1 MNDILNLNNKKENS
15 NPVDALREEI
25 IKNAENMLNKKPR
38 PNYKWGA
45 TGKNNLYDCSGFTQ
59 KVYKDAGIDIHRV
72 SADQGSYAKLD
83 KNKSNLKP
91 GDLIFFETDPDRPN
105 TISHVGIYKG
115 PNGEFID
122 CGGGGKR
129 GVRYPASDPR
139 NGVRISNLNSNY
151 WQKTFMGGISLEKIV
166 EKTKNNVKGKGTIKK
181 ELDNAEKTVPAPQ
194 KTTVNN
200 EKRLEKCLDYIF
212 QVEGGYSNHPND
224 EGGPTRYGIIQ
235 SEARKHGYTGN
246 MKEFPKDK
254 AKEIYTKDYYYKNQI
269 DKIADDRVA
278 LSVFD
283 WAVNSGGA
291 KKEIQKMLNK
301 EYGFNLETDGVIGEK
316 TLSALNSVNPES
328 LIKNISTTQ
337 RNYYDYLV
345 KKNPKNKSFQK
356 GWHNRVDSKEAYIQK
371 NLSKDTTKGLSEKI
385 SSALKEDAKT
395 TEKSVQNVNKSGNVR

>member
-1 MNDILNLNNKKENS
+1 MNDVLNLNNKKENS

-25 IKNAENMLNKKPR
+25 IKNAENMLNRKPR
-38 PNYKWGA
+38 PNYEWGA
-45 TGKNNLYDCSGFTQ
+45 TGPNKYDCSGFTQ
-59 KVYKDAGIDIHRV
+59 DVFKKSGIEIKRVAAGQ
-72 SADQGSYAKLD
+72 ASYAEPD
-83 KNKSNLKP
+83 KNIDNLKP
-91 GDLIFFETDPDRPN
+91 GDLVFFG
-105 TISHVGIYKG
+105 SGKVKHVGIYKG

-122 CGGGGKR
+122 CGGGK
-129 GVRYPASDPR
+129 YPTSDSR
-139 NGVRISNLNSNY
+139 NGVRISNVKSNSQ
-151 WQKTFMGGISLEKIV
+151 WKRTFRGGISLEKIV

>member
-1 MNDILNLNNKKENS
+1 MNDVLNLNNKKENS

-25 IKNAENMLNKKPR
+25 IKNAENMLNRKPR
-38 PNYKWGA
+38 PNYEWGA
-45 TGKNNLYDCSGFTQ
+45 TGPNKYDCSGFTQ
-59 KVYKDAGIDIHRV
+59 DVFKKSGIEIKRVAAGQ
-72 SADQGSYAKLD
+72 ASYAEPD
-83 KNKSNLKP
+83 KNIDNLKP
-91 GDLIFFETDPDRPN
+91 GDLVFFGSGKVKHVAIYQGPD
-105 TISHVGIYKG
+105 
-115 PNGEFID
+115 GEFID
-122 CGGGGKR
+122 CGRGDSK
-129 GVRYPASDPR
+129 GVRYPTSDPR
-139 NGVRISNLNSNY
+139 NGVRISNLKSNSY
-151 WQKTFMGGISLEKIV
+151 WKRTFRGGISLEKIV

>member
-1 MNDILNLNNKKENS
+1 MNDVLNLNNKKENS
-15 NPVDALREEI
+15 NPIDALREEV
-25 IKNAENMLNKKPR
+25 IKNAENMLNRKPR
-38 PNYKWGA
+38 PNYKWGG
-45 TGKNNLYDCSGFTQ
+45 TGPDKYDCSGFTQ
-59 KVYKDAGIDIHRV
+59 KVYKDSGIGIHKY
-72 SADQGSYAKLD
+72 SGDQGSYAKLD

-91 GDLIFFETDPDRPN
+91 GDLIFFETDSDKPN

-129 GVRYPASDPR
+129 GVRYPANHPR
-139 NGVRISNLNSNY
+139 NGVRISNLNDSY
-151 WQKTFMGGISLEKIV
+151 WKKTFMGGISLEKIV

-181 ELDNAEKTVPAPQ
+181 ELDNAEKTVSAPQ

-224 EGGPTRYGIIQ
+224 KGGPTKYGITQ
-235 SEARKHGYTGN
+235 SVARNNGYTGN

-254 AKEIYTKDYYYKNQI
+254 AKEIYAKDYYYKNKI

-283 WAVNSGGA
+283 WVVNSGGS

-301 EYGFNLETDGVIGEK
+301 EYGFNLATDGVIGEK
-316 TLSALNSVNPES
+316 TLSALNSVDSDS
-328 LIKNISTTQ
+328 LLKNISTTQ

-345 KKNPKNKSFQK
+345 RKEPKYESFHD
-356 GWHNRVDSKEAYIQK
+356 GWHNRVDRKENYIQK
-371 NLSKDTTKGLSEKI
+371 NFSKESTKGLAEKI
-385 SSALKEDAKT
+385 SSALKDDAKT
-395 TEKSVQNVNKSGNVR
+395 NQKAAQNVKKSGNVR